1 MRKSRFSEEQ
11 IVGILNEADA
21 GLKPA
26 ELCRKY
32 GISQHTF
39 YRWKAKYGGM
49 AVSDVK
55 KMKQLE
61 EENSQLR
68 KLVAQQA
75 LDIQGLKAVVEKKW
89 QALPGRKKP
98 PKSCRKKVCLKDGP
112 QPC

>member
-1 MRKSRFSEEQ
+1 
-11 IVGILNEADA
+11 
-21 GLKPA
+21 
-26 ELCRKY
+26 
-32 GISQHTF
+32 
-39 YRWKAKYGGM
+39 M

-89 QALPGRKKP
+89 
-98 PKSCRKKVCLKDGP
+98 
-112 QPC
+112 

>member
-32 GISQHTF
+32 GISEHTF

-61 EENSQLR
+61 DENSQLR

-75 LDIQGLKAVVEKKW
+75 LDIQGLKAMVKKNY
-89 QALPGRKKP
+89 
-98 PKSCRKKVCLKDGP
+98 
-112 QPC
+112 

>member
-32 GISQHTF
+32 GISEHTF

-55 KMKQLE
+55 KMNTFAKYL
-61 EENSQLR
+61 SL
-68 KLVAQQA
+68 L
-75 LDIQGLKAVVEKKW
+75 IY
-89 QALPGRKKP
+89 
-98 PKSCRKKVCLKDGP
+98 
-112 QPC
+112 